1 MFFSLSWALGEA
13 VCFVVG
19 GFFLCWGLVWGF
31 FFLLFLEGMQG
42 LPFHATQ

>member
-1 MFFSLSWALGEA
+1 MFFSLTWALGEA

-19 GFFLCWGLVWGF
+19 GFFCVGVCFLF
-31 FFLLFLEGMQG
+31 FFLLSLEGMQG